1 MVRNAANTSAAEM
14 IASVFVSVVLKMFA
28 ITLTAPSSAVD
39 PVSSCMSGRIMSSPT
54 TSASPTRA
62 DPMTA
67 RTRRL
72 RVPEDRT
79 ASIARN

>member
-1 MVRNAANTSAAEM
+1 M
-14 IASVFVSVVLKMFA
+14 IASVFVSVVPKMSA
-28 ITLTAPSSAVD
+28 NTWTAPSSAVD

-62 DPMTA
+62 DPMIA

-72 RVPEDRT
+72 RVPEDST